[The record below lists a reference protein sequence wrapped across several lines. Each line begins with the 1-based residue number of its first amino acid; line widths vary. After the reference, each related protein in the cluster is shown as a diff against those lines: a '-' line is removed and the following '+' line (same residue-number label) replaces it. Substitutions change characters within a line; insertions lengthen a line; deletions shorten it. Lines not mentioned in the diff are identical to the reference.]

1 MIELAKADAKKA
13 EQVAET
19 ERQGSQP
26 TGGIQEMEPG
36 GGKSPI
42 VHRFWTNDTSIGW
55 MYVVSHK
62 FQIFSS
68 STEYCCVEKTLLDT
82 VDGGP

>member
-36 GGKSPI
+36 GE
-42 VHRFWTNDTSIGW
+42 VTHRPSF
-55 MYVVSHK
+55 
-62 FQIFSS
+62 
-68 STEYCCVEKTLLDT
+68 LDK
-82 VDGGP
+82 

>member
-1 MIELAKADAKKA
+1 MMIEFAKADAKKA

-36 GGKSPI
+36 GGWVGWKATEKSP
-42 VHRFWTNDTSIGW
+42 NDTSNGLD
-55 MYVVSHK
+55 V
-62 FQIFSS
+62 
-68 STEYCCVEKTLLDT
+68 CGTLR
-82 VDGGP
+82 